1 MIPEVRRF
9 DSLAEASRSLA
20 AYLTATICADAAANG
35 VCSLAL
41 TGGATPQTLY
51 RELTAPDLAGTMP
64 WPLLHLFWG
73 DERLV
78 PHEHPASNYA
88 LAKAT
93 LLDQVPLPATNIH
106 AIATDTASAET
117 AAVRYEEELRGFFGA
132 PPEGAAGFP
141 RFDCILLGMG
151 EDGHIASLFPGSP
164 LLAEQRRWVV
174 ACGPSGS
181 PPLPRVTL
189 TLPVLNSAKR
199 VVLLISGPQKGCIL
213 NEILAAP
220 EAAAQ
225 RYPAARIRNP
235 ATILWFVA
243 P

>member
-1 MIPEVRRF
+1 MPEVRRF
-9 DSLAEASRSLA
+9 NSLAEASRSLA
-20 AYLTATICADAAANG
+20 GYLTAVACTDAAANG
-35 VCSLAL
+35 VCSLVL

-51 RELTAPDLAGTMP
+51 RELASASGAEAPP
-64 WPLLHLFWG
+64 WSRLHLFWG

-93 LLDQVPLPATNIH
+93 LLDHVPVPATNIH
-106 AIATDTASAET
+106 AIATDTASPET
-117 AAVRYEEELRGFFGA
+117 AAVRYEEELRRFFGA
-132 PPEGAAGFP
+132 MTEGPADFP
-141 RFDCILLGMG
+141 CFDCILLGMG

-164 LLAEQRRWVV
+164 LLTEQRRWVA
-174 ACGPSGS
+174 ACGPNGS
-181 PPLPRVTL
+181 PPLPRITL

-199 VVLLISGPQKGCIL
+199 VVLLIGGPQKARIL
-213 NEILAAP
+213 DEILATP

-225 RYPAARIRNP
+225 RYPAARIRKP
-235 ATILWFVA
+235 ATLLWFVA